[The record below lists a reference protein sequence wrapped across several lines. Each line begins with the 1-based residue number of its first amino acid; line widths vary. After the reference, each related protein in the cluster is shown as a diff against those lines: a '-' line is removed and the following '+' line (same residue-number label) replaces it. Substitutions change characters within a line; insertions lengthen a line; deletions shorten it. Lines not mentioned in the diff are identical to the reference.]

1 MKTLEDEWY
10 IVIETYKLAVFE
22 ILRDCFCIAMSA
34 LSLHRESTDYDRE
47 QIVYPSTI
55 CSLQY

>member
-10 IVIETYKLAVFE
+10 VVIKTYKLTVFE
-22 ILRDCFCIAMSA
+22 ILRDCFCTAMSA

-47 QIVYPSTI
+47 QIVYHR
-55 CSLQY
+55 LLAMH

>member
-10 IVIETYKLAVFE
+10 IVIKTNKFTIFE
-22 ILRDCFCIAMSA
+22 ILRDRFCIAMST
-34 LSLHRESTDYDRE
+34 LSLHRESTNYDRE